1 MYTHS
6 SFVTAG
12 AFTLLRPL
20 FVTLVIASLL
30 MFLIIIVP
38 KLRRKMA
45 GGLAVVGLSLVSV
58 IVSGQLLYYYGVIT
72 DELGLRGDLMATS
85 MFLVNL
91 IFCIGNP
98 IIFYTRRK

>member
-1 MYTHS
+1 MYTHY

-12 AFTLLRPL
+12 AFTLLRPI
-20 FVTLVIASLL
+20 FVTLVMASLL
-30 MFLIIIVP
+30 MFLIIILP
-38 KLRRKMA
+38 KLRRKMT

-72 DELGLRGDLMATS
+72 DELGLRGDLIATS
-85 MFLVNL
+85 IFFVNL
-91 IFCIGNP
+91 IFCIVNP